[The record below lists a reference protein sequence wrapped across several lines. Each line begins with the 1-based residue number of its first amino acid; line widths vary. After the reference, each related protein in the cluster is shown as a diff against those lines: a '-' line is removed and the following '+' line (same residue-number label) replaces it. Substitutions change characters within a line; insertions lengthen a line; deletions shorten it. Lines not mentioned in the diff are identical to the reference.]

1 MSHNSKL
8 VKCLCLRVQAFLI
21 CVAKVFGDTSE
32 CADTGLFAP
41 FLFVCRKT
49 KWAMSNFRKWE
60 LSYFCGIYGRV
71 IPHYLPDGKHFVSF
85 HCSNRDGDTPTIKVD
100 DSLGEMRFVDLF
112 GYNKSIVQIGDEYVL
127 FSNERADALEQEHR
141 ETETSHNTI
150 TRAMQDT
157 SYKAYEKCTNYDIKM
172 ESLFFSPMMLQSRY
186 SLICKD
192 DCLYPTC
199 PFYSKWAIDN
209 RAYQHKN
216 DYDEWIVEAY
226 KQLK

>member
-8 VKCLCLRVQAFLI
+8 VKCLYLRVQAFLI
-21 CVAKVFGDTSE
+21 CVAMVFGDTSE
-32 CADTGLFAP
+32 CANTGLFAP

-127 FSNERADALEQEHR
+127 CSNERADALELN
-141 ETETSHNTI
+141 TEKQKLPTI
-150 TRAMQDT
+150 QYPVQCKTLH
-157 SYKAYEKCTNYDIKM
+157 IKHTK
-172 ESLFFSPMMLQSRY
+172 S
-186 SLICKD
+186 
-192 DCLYPTC
+192 
-199 PFYSKWAIDN
+199 
-209 RAYQHKN
+209 
-216 DYDEWIVEAY
+216 V
-226 KQLK
+226 QLMT